1 MPNVVELITI
11 EKNDQSK
18 LYRSIRCMCGKD
30 NQDMGEEVRM
40 EKSVED
46 MVPTRFHKYLLV
58 FKKKESEHLPLHKPW
73 DHVIETK
80 LGFQL
85 KKSKVYALSPKEQ
98 EEVDDFIN
106 EQLRKGYI

>member
-18 LYRSIRCMCGKD
+18 LYRSIRCMCEKD
-30 NQDMGEEVRM
+30 NQDTGEEVKM

-46 MVPTRFHKYLLV
+46 MVHTRFHKYLSV
-58 FKKKESEHLPLHKPW
+58 FKKKESECLPLRKPW
-73 DHVIETK
+73 DHAIETK
-80 LGFQL
+80 SGFQP

-98 EEVDDFIN
+98 EGSRRF
-106 EQLRKGYI
+106 Y